1 MHIFTN
7 LLLNLGVFL
16 NEIILQI
23 PMADTFRSDG
33 KIYVLVAVVLIILLG
48 FFYYLIRIDRKIQKL
63 EDDFKNK

>member
-1 MHIFTN
+1 MSIFTN
-7 LLLNLGVFL
+7 LFLSLAVFL
-16 NEIILQI
+16 NGIILQI

-48 FFYYLIRIDRKIQKL
+48 FFYYLFRVDKKIQKL